1 MVTDITQDIL
11 KSIWMIINKDLTLTL
26 INSNNMLNIQ
36 LVSKITVILV
46 NLRMFKILT
55 IQVDGLMAYIKM
67 CKCSLLLERKIII
80 IKDNNINSTKIH
92 QFNMVN
98 NNKSV

>member
-1 MVTDITQDIL
+1 MVTDITLDIL

-36 LVSKITVILV
+36 QVSKITVILV
-46 NLRMFKILT
+46 NLQMFKILT

-80 IKDNNINSTKIH
+80 IKDNNINSTKIG
-92 QFNMVN
+92 
-98 NNKSV
+98 